1 MRLRTLTIIAGLALT
16 AALPA
21 LAREIRVAPSYHAPA
36 YGYHAAYGAQGY
48 GYGSGYGGFAQP
60 FIQGDYIGAPF
71 TSVPRPN
78 QLVPTP
84 WSYGTYG
91 VPTVSGVAAPPVGA
105 PTLTVIHAPGG
116 KPGAHRGAGEDPA
129 DVRVVNVSV
138 PRR

>member
-1 MRLRTLTIIAGLALT
+1 MRLRNLAIITALL
-16 AALPA
+16 LPA
-21 LAREIRVAPSYHAPA
+21 AIPA
-36 YGYHAAYGAQGY
+36 AAQDYYPAHGRYGPGYRTAGAYEVGGR
-48 GYGSGYGGFAQP
+48 YGGFAEP

-78 QLVPTP
+78 HLVPTP

-91 VPTVSGVAAPPVGA
+91 VPTVSGIPGAPTGA
-105 PTLTVIHAPGG
+105 PTLTVIHAPSA
-116 KPGAHRGAGEDPA
+116 KKGARRATMARGDDPA

>member
-1 MRLRTLTIIAGLALT
+1 MRLRTLTILTGIALT
-16 AALPA
+16 AIQPA
-21 LAREIRVAPSYHAPA
+21 LARDIRVAPSYRAPA
-36 YGYHAAYGAQGY
+36 YGYNAAYGAQGY
-48 GYGSGYGGFAQP
+48 GYGGFAQP

-71 TSVPRPN
+71 TSVPRPSH
-78 QLVPTP
+78 LVPTP

-91 VPTVSGVAAPPVGA
+91 VPTVSGIAAPPVGA

-116 KPGAHRGAGEDPA
+116 RAGIRRGAGEDPA